1 MIRVLYIIIM
11 AAISCVAAGAQ
22 VLEEKLRELDH
33 VMERRDTYY
42 MKHEHEIDSLKRIE
56 RSIPPGDLSGKFII
70 YHDLFDAYRSY
81 QSDSARKYVNMELSL
96 ANRIGNP
103 QIMATAKYDNIFAY
117 MSKGDFTNAVKVLN
131 NTSFANASDSLK
143 AEMYVLAAR
152 LYSDLSNFTSEKYE
166 DEYAKMS
173 RTYADSA
180 YNIAAPGSYA
190 SQLSTHFL
198 HGYMQNREDRIAVF
212 SAIVGRRNIS
222 PSIKAMIFS
231 MLGDLYL
238 SDNQIEKGLVYKA
251 ESAIL
256 DIKSATRETT
266 SKHFLAYELF
276 GRGDINRAAK
286 YVHVALEDAESYNA
300 PQRKAEIGR
309 ALSLI
314 EASRYTSIKDER
326 DNLWIILAITVIFV
340 VVIVILLLYI
350 HHKNKLLKES
360 SEIIRNQNEEIKKR
374 SKEISEQNIE
384 IKEKNDEISKQNS
397 EISEVNLQLRNL
409 NSRLRESIKIK
420 DEYLG
425 YVFYLISEYIKKIES
440 LYNVV
445 NLKLTTKQPY
455 DLSKMF
461 PISQIRIE
469 KEKMLKEFDKI
480 FLSLFP
486 TYIEQYN
493 SLFDDSSKN
502 NDEPADGILTPEMRI
517 FALIRLGVNDTN
529 NIAQFLNYSVNTINT
544 YKTKAKKRSIVS
556 NDEFEAKIMQI
567 RSV

>member
-11 AAISCVAAGAQ
+11 AAISCMAAGAQ

-56 RSIPPGDLSGKFII
+56 RSIHPGDLSGKFII
-70 YHDLFDAYRSY
+70 YHELFDAYRSY

-374 SKEISEQNIE
+374 SEEISEQNIE

>member
-11 AAISCVAAGAQ
+11 AAISCMAAGAQ

-56 RSIPPGDLSGKFII
+56 RSIHPGDLSGKFII

-131 NTSFANASDSLK
+131 NTSFASASDSLK

-238 SDNQIEKGLVYKA
+238 SDNQIEKGLAYKA

-314 EASRYTSIKDER
+314 EASRYSSIKDER

-455 DLSKMF
+455 DLSRMF

>member
-11 AAISCVAAGAQ
+11 AAISCMAAGAQ